1 MDPKIKAALARY
13 ETRWA
18 EELALQSR
26 TSMEELKTRL
36 DDFLLP
42 IGPDTGAVLYELA
55 KANKAKTILEV
66 GASYGYSTLWL
77 ADAARETGGKVISL
91 EIHPGKVEYAKGV
104 LAETGLSDYVE
115 HVVGDAVA
123 AIEALPG
130 PFDFVLIDLWK
141 ELYVP
146 CFERIYPKLSR
157 GALVAAD
164 NIVYPPFERDNA
176 LAYRKL
182 VRSKP
187 ELESVLLPVGAGVEL
202 TRFGVDL

>member
-1 MDPKIKAALARY
+1 MDSSIEAALAVY
-13 ETRWA
+13 EARWA

-26 TSMEELKTRL
+26 IPLEEARSRV
-36 DDFLLP
+36 DEFLLP
-42 IGPDTGAVLYELA
+42 IGPDTGAVLNELA

-66 GASYGYSTLWL
+66 GASYGYSTVWL
-77 ADAARETGGKVISL
+77 ADAARHTGGKVISL
-91 EIHPGKVEYAKGV
+91 EMHPGKVEYAKGV
-104 LAETGLSDYVE
+104 LADIGLSAYVE

-141 ELYVP
+141 DLYVP

-164 NIVYPPFERDNA
+164 NIVFPPFERENA
-176 LAYRKL
+176 LAYRRL